1 MESFWHVVTNDS
13 MTKYYYYYYYG
24 FVYHVVLHSLL
35 ASKGKAVFT
44 YYHLSP
50 VPCELYKDRQT
61 NDRCLAVELAC
72 PSFG

>member
-1 MESFWHVVTNDS
+1 MLVNMESFWHVVTNDS
-13 MTKYYYYYYYG
+13 KYYYYYYYYYG

-50 VPCELYKDRQT
+50 AHGHSYI
-61 NDRCLAVELAC
+61 
-72 PSFG
+72 F

>member
-13 MTKYYYYYYYG
+13 MTKYYYYYYYYG

-50 VPCELYKDRQT
+50 VHVHSYI
-61 NDRCLAVELAC
+61 
-72 PSFG
+72 F